1 MKTKRK
7 NNMKNVKTILVIAL
21 SIALFSC
28 TPKRAEEASEA
39 DSTAVM
45 VSSSA
50 AVENKK
56 DSTHQFI
63 RTAEL
68 KFKVKSVIKST
79 YDIEDITARIGGF
92 VTYTNLTSGS
102 DLEEKKDISGDSS
115 VIITHFTVTNS
126 IIIRVPNAKLDTTLK
141 LISKNIVFLDYR
153 IIKADDVALQLLSNN
168 LTIRRSD
175 QNEARLKNAIDN
187 RGKKLNETTSAEEL
201 LLNKQELADN
211 ARIANLSLKDQINFS
226 TINLTI
232 YQNQGVN
239 YEKIAREKNSKLYE
253 PSFGYRILDSL
264 SFGWSIFEAIIV
276 FLLNLW
282 GLLLLGVLGFLGYKL
297 YVIKFKKKK
306 NE

>member
-1 MKTKRK
+1 
-7 NNMKNVKTILVIAL
+7 MKNVKSILVIAL

-28 TPKRAEEASEA
+28 SPKKAEETPAA

-56 DSTHQFI
+56 DSTHKFI

-79 YDIEDITARIGGF
+79 YNIEDITARIGGF
-92 VTYTNLTSGS
+92 VTFTNLTSGS
-102 DLEEKKDISGDSS
+102 DLEEKKNISADSS

-153 IIKADDVALQLLSNN
+153 IIKADDVALQLFSNN
-168 LTIRRSD
+168 LTIKRSD
-175 QNEARLKNAIDN
+175 KNEARLKNAIDN
-187 RGKKLNETTSAEEL
+187 RGKKLNETTSAEEI
-201 LLNKQELADN
+201 LLNKQEQADN
-211 ARIANLSLKDQINFS
+211 ARINNLSLKDQINFS

-239 YEKIAREKNSKLYE
+239 YEKIARERNSKLYE

-264 SFGWSIFEAIIV
+264 SYGWNIFEDIIV

-282 GLLLLGVLGFLGYKL
+282 GLILLGFIGFFIYKL
-297 YVIKFKKKK
+297 YVIKFKKKD
-306 NE
+306 E

>member
-1 MKTKRK
+1 
-7 NNMKNVKTILVIAL
+7 MKNVKTILVIAL
-21 SIALFSC
+21 SITLFSC
-28 TPKRAEEASEA
+28 APKASESA
-39 DSTAVM
+39 PMPDSTAVM

-56 DSTHQFI
+56 DSTHKFI

-92 VTYTNLTSGS
+92 VTYTNLTSDAFS
-102 DLEEKKDISGDSS
+102 TETKEISLDSS
-115 VIITHFTVTNS
+115 IIVTRFIVTNS
-126 IIIRVPNAKLDTTLK
+126 IIIRVPNTKLDTTLK
-141 LISKNIVFLDYR
+141 QISRNIVYLDSR
-153 IIKADDVALQLLSNN
+153 VIKSDDVALQLLSNN

-175 QNEARLKNAIDN
+175 ENEARLKNAIDN

-201 LLNKQELADN
+201 LLNKQEQVDN

-232 YQNQGVN
+232 YQNEGVN
-239 YEKIAREKNSKLYE
+239 YEKIAREKNSKRYE
-253 PSFGYRILDSL
+253 PSFGFRILDSL
-264 SFGWSIFEAIIV
+264 SYGWSIFENIIV

-282 GLLLLGVLGFLGYKL
+282 GLVLLGVLGFLGYKL

>member
-1 MKTKRK
+1 
-7 NNMKNVKTILVIAL
+7 MKNFTTILVIAL

-28 TPKRAEEASEA
+28 TAKKAEEAPRA

-56 DSTHQFI
+56 DSTHKFV

-68 KFKVKSVIKST
+68 RFKVKSVIKST

-92 VTYTNLTSGS
+92 VTYTNLTS
-102 DLEEKKDISGDSS
+102 DAISNETKEISLDSS
-115 VIITHFTVTNS
+115 VIVTRFIVTNS
-126 IIIRVPNAKLDTTLK
+126 IIIRVPNTKLDTTLK
-141 LISKNIVFLDYR
+141 QISRNIVYLDSR

-168 LTIRRSD
+168 LTIKRSD
-175 QNEARLKNAIDN
+175 KNEARLKNAIDN

-201 LLNKQELADN
+201 LLNKQEQADN
-211 ARIANLSLKDQINFS
+211 ARIANLSLKDQLNFS

-239 YEKIAREKNSKLYE
+239 YEKIARDKNPKQYE
-253 PSFGYRILDSL
+253 PSLGFRILDSL
-264 SFGWSIFEAIIV
+264 SNGWSIFENIIV
-276 FLLNLW
+276 YLLNLW
-282 GLLLLGVLGFLGYKL
+282 GLVLIGALGFLGYKF

>member
-1 MKTKRK
+1 MKIL
-7 NNMKNVKTILVIAL
+7 KTILVITL

-28 TPKRAEEASEA
+28 SPRKRSEEASAA

-56 DSTHQFI
+56 DSTHKFV

-92 VTYTNLTSGS
+92 VTYTNLTSNAFS
-102 DLEEKKDISGDSS
+102 TETKEISLDSS
-115 VIITHFTVTNS
+115 VIVTHFIVTNS
-126 IIIRVPNAKLDTTLK
+126 IIIRVPNTKLDTTLK
-141 LISKNIVFLDYR
+141 QISRNIVYLDSR
-153 IIKADDVALQLLSNN
+153 VIKADDVALQLLSNN

-175 QNEARLKNAIDN
+175 KNEARLKTAIDN

-201 LLNKQELADN
+201 LLNKQEQADN

-239 YEKIAREKNSKLYE
+239 YEKIAREKKQYE
-253 PSFGYRILDSL
+253 PGFGYRILDSL
-264 SFGWSIFEAIIV
+264 SYGWSIFEDIIV

-282 GLLLLGVLGFLGYKL
+282 GLLVLGVIGFLGYKL
-297 YVIKFKKKK
+297 YVIKFKKKRK
-306 NE
+306 E